1 MSWRRRNGCKDTA
14 ATLTSADGSLTCAAV
29 QELATS
35 SPGQQEDEAERV
47 RSSGAIL
54 ELSASYEE
62 SFEHLELPAVVL
74 TVDPE
79 CDGVVPLPNAPS
91 YDGSHHVQSTLS
103 RVSLLQPLPVTRT
116 PSSESDSGVC
126 LDGEEAEIAE
136 DEEDE
141 EEEIDDEE
149 EEKEEEEEE
158 GEGEDWPWEC
168 SCDECFFARCE
179 EELEDWR
186 ISAKNLSLDKI
197 VSRESGEIVYRYVSG
212 SHELPG
218 ARAYLGMGI

>member
-1 MSWRRRNGCKDTA
+1 MEVFSWRRRSGCKDTA
-14 ATLTSADGSLTCAAV
+14 ATSADGSLTSAAV

-35 SPGQQEDEAERV
+35 KSGQQEDEAERG

-74 TVDPE
+74 MVSPE
-79 CDGVVPLPNAPS
+79 CDGAVPLPYAPS
-91 YDGSHHVQSTLS
+91 YEGSHHVQSTLS

-116 PSSESDSGVC
+116 ASSESDSGVC

-136 DEEDE
+136 DEEE
-141 EEEIDDEE
+141 EEEKIDDEE
-149 EEKEEEEEE
+149 EEDEEEEE
-158 GEGEDWPWEC
+158 GEDWEC

-197 VSRESGEIVYRYVSG
+197 ISRESGEIVYR
-212 SHELPG
+212 
-218 ARAYLGMGI
+218 